1 MSSKKAVARL
11 GGLLLIGLS
20 LLLGLL
26 SLNGPSPA
34 QAATGQA
41 LILGSSVSGGASSLE
56 ATEAAGEGYSTIDVV
71 SDAQWAAMSAADFGA
86 YELVIIGDPTC
97 SDVSPVV
104 AENAEALATA
114 VMGTGGGRTTAG
126 NRVLNGT
133 DPVFHQSQ
141 GGAEF
146 TDRAIA
152 FAAAKAGTTNLFVSF
167 SCYGPIDPAGAQ
179 TLSDE
184 LLARLTID
192 PTPDWS
198 LNNDPPCGGS
208 VSLISNTDQ
217 FSTLSTSDLEG
228 WGCSVHNTFPTFP
241 TDWSP
246 LAIATDTASQPT
258 CGTDVDSNTTEC
270 GEAYILIAGS
280 GIVTEAPNLA
290 LTPATDQ
297 NPVGSS
303 HTVTATVT
311 NPDDSPRSGVEVDFL
326 VTGANSGASGTCGP
340 ATCISDASGQ
350 VTFTYT
356 GANEGTDTI
365 NASITVDGS
374 TQTATASKEW
384 VAVTVDEIGVA
395 VTKAGASTNVQK
407 LRTFDLSSGAQLSE
421 VNVSGL
427 LNGEQLMG
435 VDHRPATGQVI
446 GFARTPREGNNT
458 TRRTYSIDVETGVAT
473 PLAVMNNTPGQ
484 ANTGVD
490 VNPFVDRLRIVGTTD
505 RNLRVNMDT
514 GATTLDGAIK
524 YAAGDP
530 NAGKNADVAGS
541 AYTNSVSPAP
551 ASTTLYALDIRNNV
565 LATQAPPNDGV
576 LNTVGSFAG
585 TFTSNA
591 GFDISGASG
600 NAYAS
605 LTNGGTSKLYTVD
618 LTTGALTLVGT
629 IGDGAALEGMTVTP
643 GSGPSGN

>member
-1 MSSKKAVARL
+1 MSDHRGKRIARTLATVIAAICVVA
-11 GGLLLIGLS
+11 
-20 LLLGLL
+20 
-26 SLNGPSPA
+26 PAA
-34 QAATGQA
+34 QAATGDTLRTINA
-41 LILGSSVSGGASSLE
+41 GGGGCSINVGLTLVPNASGELE
-56 ATEAAGEGYSTIDVV
+56 G
-71 SDAQWAAMSAADFGA
+71 AMSCYDNSRIDFFKLSDGA
-86 YELVIIGDPTC
+86 FVRTIA
-97 SDVSPVV
+97 V
-104 AENAEALATA
+104 ENGSQLGALAYDA
-114 VMGTGGGRTTAG
+114 VRGVMYGC
-126 NRVLNGT
+126 N
-133 DPVFHQSQ
+133 
-141 GGAEF
+141 
-146 TDRAIA
+146 
-152 FAAAKAGTTNLFVSF
+152 SF
-167 SCYGPIDPAGAQ
+167 SQVIAIDPADGSSDPVTTVHSCFDGLAYDGTDD
-179 TLSDE
+179 TLYAS
-184 LLARLTID
+184 
-192 PTPDWS
+192 PDAS
-198 LNNDPPCGGS
+198 CDFRRFTMAGVQLEANNVCQAP
-208 VSLISNTDQ
+208 VSLPAGNSGIAVGGEDLYLGNNGGEAVYQVPRDYSG
-217 FSTLSTSDLEG
+217 STLFHKGDRRIEDLE
-228 WGCSVHNTFPTFP
+228 C
-241 TDWSP
+241 D
-246 LAIATDTASQPT
+246 
-258 CGTDVDSNTTEC
+258 NTTFRAD
-270 GEAYILIAGS
+270 GYGAIWFQDAYDREVKALEIPADLCGS
-280 GIVTEAPNLA
+280 GGIAPIEGPENPGSCDDNIDNDGDGLIDEDDPA
-290 LTPATDQ
+290 CATP
-297 NPVGSS
+297 
-303 HTVTATVT
+303 
-311 NPDDSPRSGVEVDFL
+311 
-326 VTGANSGASGTCGP
+326 
-340 ATCISDASGQ
+340 
-350 VTFTYT
+350 
-356 GANEGTDTI
+356 
-365 NASITVDGS
+365 
-374 TQTATASKEW
+374 
-384 VAVTVDEIGVA
+384 VDEIGVA

-629 IGDGAALEGMTVTP
+629 IGDGAALEGMTVIP
-643 GSGPSGN
+643 GSPPAA